1 VDFVAQ
7 PKRYTIPGISALAAA
22 LMLSAPAQ
30 AANNLVNPCDQVGR
44 DLQSL
49 EVPVDELTVDVVD
62 HATTDAV
69 TLDEQAAD
77 ADPVAP
83 ILYLTPRVTNIL
95 RDVFG
100 TTPEELPRAEPE
112 QPSSSPVADSDEKSD
127 TVEAASRLVAL
138 PFFLLAP
145 VGGASAPNSQQP
157 VRDYRLRT
165 FEIRQ

>member
-1 VDFVAQ
+1 VDSVAQ
-7 PKRYTIPGISALAAA
+7 PKRYTIPGLSALAAA

-44 DLQSL
+44 DLKSL
-49 EVPVDELTVDVVD
+49 EVPVDELTVDMVD
-62 HATTDAV
+62 HATTDAAE
-69 TLDEQAAD
+69 LDEQSAD

-100 TTPEELPRAEPE
+100 TTPEALPQELPSAKPE

-127 TVEAASRLVAL
+127 TVEPADAVDETNALSR
-138 PFFLLAP
+138 F
-145 VGGASAPNSQQP
+145 QQQM
-157 VRDYRLRT
+157 LRT
-165 FEIRQ
+165 DI

>member
-1 VDFVAQ
+1 MDFVAQ

-127 TVEAASRLVAL
+127 TVEAAGAVDESNALSR
-138 PFFLLAP
+138 F
-145 VGGASAPNSQQP
+145 QQQM
-157 VRDYRLRT
+157 LRT
-165 FEIRQ
+165 DI